1 MDTKKGILLAG
12 AAAALILSGA
22 VGARADEKTGGDVYC
37 SGINA
42 CKGKGACAGAGNSCA
57 GQNGCKGQG
66 HTKTTKEECLAK
78 KGKVVEAKDMDK
90 GKDKK

>member
-37 SGINA
+37 SGVNA
-42 CKGKGACAGAGNSCA
+42 CKGKGACAGGGNACA
-57 GQNGCKGQG
+57 GQNGCKGKG
-66 HTKTTKEECLAK
+66 VTKSTEKDCTAK
-78 KGKVVEAKDMDK
+78 GGKVVPDPHP
-90 GKDKK
+90 GK

>member
-57 GQNGCKGQG
+57 GQNGCKGKG
-66 HTKTTKEECLAK
+66 IVKSSAAECKE
-78 KGKVVEAKDMDK
+78 KGGTVVADPH
-90 GKDKK
+90 GKD

>member
-37 SGINA
+37 SGVNA
-42 CKGKGACAGAGNSCA
+42 CKGKGACAGGGNACA
-57 GQNGCKGQG
+57 GQNGCKGKG
-66 HTKTTKEECLAK
+66 IVKSSSAAECKE
-78 KGKVVEAKDMDK
+78 KGGTVVPDPH
-90 GKDKK
+90 GKD